1 MIYMLD
7 TSICIYIIKKKPAK
21 VLGKLKRIKNDS
33 ICISSITY
41 SELLYGAYKSEN
53 VAKNLLA
60 LTMFLSNIDILSYDE
75 SSSIDY
81 GMLRAKVEKRGTAIG
96 SLDMLIAAHAV
107 ETKSILVTNN
117 VKEFERI
124 EHLKV
129 EKWV

>member
-1 MIYMLD
+1 MMYMLD

-21 VLGKLKRIKNDS
+21 VLGKLKRIKNDI

-60 LTMFLSNIDILSYDE
+60 LTMFLSNIDILPYDE

-81 GMLRAKVEKRGTAIG
+81 GMLRAMVEKRRTVIG
-96 SLDMLIAAHAV
+96 SLDMLIAAHATG
-107 ETKSILVTNN
+107 TKSILVTNN
-117 VKEFERI
+117 VKVFEGM

>member
-21 VLGKLKRIKNDS
+21 VLDKLKRIKNDS

-75 SSSIDY
+75 NSSIDY
-81 GMLRAKVEKRGTAIG
+81 GMIRSKCEMTSKEIG
-96 SLDMLIAAHAV
+96 PFDMLIAAHAIG
-107 ETKSILVTNN
+107 TKSILVTNN
-117 VKEFERI
+117 VKVFEGM

>member
-41 SELLYGAYKSEN
+41 SELLYGAYTSEN

-60 LTMFLSNIDILSYDE
+60 LTMFLSNIDILPYDE

-81 GMLRAKVEKRGTAIG
+81 GMLRAKVEKRGMAIS

>member
-21 VLGKLKRIKNDS
+21 VLGKLKRIKNDT

-41 SELLYGAYKSEN
+41 SELLYGAYTSEN

-60 LTMFLSNIDILSYDE
+60 LTMFLSNIDILPYDE

-81 GMLRAKVEKRGTAIG
+81 GMLRAKVEKRGMAIS

-117 VKEFERI
+117 AKKFSGI
-124 EHLKV
+124 KHLQV
-129 EKWV
+129 ENWI

>member
-41 SELLYGAYKSEN
+41 SELLYGVYKSKN

-60 LTMFLSNIDILSYDE
+60 LTMFLSNIDILPYDE
-75 SSSIDY
+75 NSSIDY
-81 GMLRAKVEKRGTAIG
+81 GMIRAKCERSSKDIG
-96 SLDMLIAAHAV
+96 PLDMLIAAHAIG
-107 ETKSILVTNN
+107 TKSILVTNN
-117 VKEFERI
+117 VKEFEGI

>member
-60 LTMFLSNIDILSYDE
+60 LTMFLSNIDILPYDE
-75 SSSIDY
+75 NSSIDY
-81 GMLRAKVEKRGTAIG
+81 GMIRAKREMTSKEIG
-96 SLDMLIAAHAV
+96 PFDMLIAAHAIG
-107 ETKSILVTNN
+107 TKSILVTNN
-117 VKEFERI
+117 VKVFEGM
-124 EHLKV
+124 EHLNV
-129 EKWV
+129 ENWE

>member
-1 MIYMLD
+1 MYMLD

-21 VLGKLKRIKNDS
+21 VLGKLKRIKNDI

-60 LTMFLSNIDILSYDE
+60 LTMFLSNIDILPYDE

-81 GMLRAKVEKRGTAIG
+81 GMLRAMVEKRRTVIG
-96 SLDMLIAAHAV
+96 SLDMLIAAHATG
-107 ETKSILVTNN
+107 TKSILVTNN
-117 VKEFERI
+117 VKVFEGM